1 MDCFFLHVDL
11 LSLRLA
17 LLPETLTLMQRSK
30 GKKYNNLARIEPGSE
45 TRQVRLAW
53 FKPEPEIQQT
63 HALTTTPQD
72 DALNMSKCRF

>member
-30 GKKYNNLARIEPGSE
+30 GKKYNNLARIEPDSE
-45 TRQVRLAW
+45 TRQVRLA
-53 FKPEPEIQQT
+53 
-63 HALTTTPQD
+63 
-72 DALNMSKCRF
+72 